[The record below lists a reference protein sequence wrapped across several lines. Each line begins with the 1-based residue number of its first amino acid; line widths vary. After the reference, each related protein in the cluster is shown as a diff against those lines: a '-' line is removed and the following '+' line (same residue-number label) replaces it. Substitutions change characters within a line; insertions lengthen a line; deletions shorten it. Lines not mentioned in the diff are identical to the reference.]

1 MLTQLVRPSG
11 KQNGVILLPN
21 KCLSD
26 MNLSLSEKR
35 NKNLG
40 KAEEKEEM
48 LQDHIKKNKFVPI
61 TIDQRGTHTTTLPP
75 LPPDDFLRGHHGR
88 CKLEP
93 FATPTL
99 FILSSIP

>member
-1 MLTQLVRPSG
+1 
-11 KQNGVILLPN
+11 
-21 KCLSD
+21 
-26 MNLSLSEKR
+26 MNLTLSEKR

-48 LQDHIKKNKFVPI
+48 LQDHIPNNKFVPI
-61 TIDQRGTHTTTLPP
+61 TTDQRGTHTTTLHFISLP